1 MPELTTLGGPIKSTY
16 EGQPNTNAFTD
27 AEKAKLANLSEL
39 ASSGQW
45 DDVDGKPTVIAAGAT
60 EADARSAIG
69 ALASVEKGAA
79 NGVATLDGSGQVPLS
94 QINLEGLSYKGL
106 WDASTNTPS
115 ITNGV
120 GEDADFYFSST
131 DGTVDLGSGPI
142 EFLEG
147 DAVIY
152 HDGVWARR
160 GSSQIVQSVNGQIGI
175 VTVTPASIGALPDTY
190 QPSWDDIEGKPAL
203 PALQRGNIGPAIPA
217 LRAVLVDNQ
226 TIANATRTKITP
238 WGSGYDQFG
247 IRNGADFIMPAWA
260 QYARVTCCIAMQDL
274 SAGNHM
280 HLQIRRGSDVV
291 ATGSVRGMDTANP
304 PSVYADTGILPVSGG
319 DSFHAHVRHNY
330 GSPRSVTMIGGT
342 MFNIELYEAI

>member
-1 MPELTTLGGPIKSTY
+1 MADIEISTLGSVIKTAY

-27 AEKAKLANLSEL
+27 PEKDKLTNLAEL

-45 DDVDGKPTVIAAGAT
+45 ADVHGKPAVIAAGAT
-60 EADARSAIG
+60 EEEVRNTIG
-69 ALASVEKGAA
+69 ALSASEKGAA
-79 NGVATLDGSGQVPLS
+79 NGIATLDGSGQIPLS

-106 WDASTNTPS
+106 WDASTNTPA

-175 VTVTPASIGALPDTY
+175 VTLTPANIGALPDTY
-190 QPSWDDIEGKPAL
+190 QPSWDDIEDKPEL
-203 PALQRGNIGPAIPA
+203 PALQRGSIGTAIPA
-217 LRAVLVDNQ
+217 LRVVLVDNQ

-260 QYARVTCCIAMQDL
+260 RYARVTCCIAMQDL
-274 SAGNHM
+274 SAPNHL
-280 HLQIRRGSDVV
+280 HLQIRRGTNVV

-304 PSVYADTGILPVSGG
+304 PSVYVDTGILPVSGG

-342 MFNIELYEAI
+342 MFNIELYE

>member
-1 MPELTTLGGPIKSTY
+1 MPELTTLGGPIKTTY
-16 EGQPNTNAFTD
+16 EGQTNTNAFTD
-27 AEKAKLANLSEL
+27 PEKAKLANLSEL
-39 ASSGQW
+39 ATSGQW
-45 DDVDGKPTVIAAGAT
+45 GDVGGKPTVIATGAT
-60 EADARSAIG
+60 EAEARSAIG
-69 ALASVEKGAA
+69 ALAAVEKGAA
-79 NGVATLDGSGQVPLS
+79 NGVATLDGSGQIPLS

-106 WDASTNTPS
+106 WDASTNTPA

-131 DGTVDLGSGPI
+131 DGTVDLGNGPI

-152 HDGVWARR
+152 HNGIWARR
-160 GSSQIVQSVNGQIGI
+160 GSTQIVQSVNGQIGI
-175 VTVTPASIGALPDTY
+175 VTVTPANIGALPDTY
-190 QPSWDDIEGKPAL
+190 KPSWDDIEDKPEL
-203 PALQRGNIGPAIPA
+203 PALQRGSIGPAIPA
-217 LRAVLVDNQ
+217 LRTPLIDNQ

-247 IRNGADFIMPAWA
+247 IRSGADFIMPAWA
-260 QYARVTCCIAMQDL
+260 RYARITCCIAMQDL
-274 SAGNHM
+274 SATHHM
-280 HLQIRRGSDVV
+280 HLQIRRGSNVV

-304 PSVYADTGILPVSGG
+304 PSVYIDTGILPVSAG

-342 MFNIELYEAI
+342 MFNVELFE